1 MVVIGMP
8 FFGTGDRPG
17 PAADA
22 RDRRGRADGVRGSL
36 GGRGGSGRPRACHP
50 KCRRAHRRS
59 GRAHDS
65 SCVPG
70 TAHTAAL
77 PPVPGWTRA
86 DARSPSGEKN
96 SAVVP
101 VQRQAPWCC
110 QFQSAGDGVVRRCG
124 EVMHPFGCPGARV
137 PGCPGVRAVGAPT
150 EAETWCAR
158 RSLDATHTTAPA
170 VDASGSPQRISGRS
184 GAGGSRREGHAGAP
198 TPGLEFGGKATSSRR
213 GGRSTLLGFA
223 SASLGTG
230 VRGTETWSHDSDTM
244 VGFSRPEAY
253 SFPVTPAELVES
265 LPAWVTRGREEKDD
279 LGSDLAVEI
288 GWQTGHEVGS

>member
-1 MVVIGMP
+1 MRVIAAAVRTGFGDLSAAAVGPVGLGHATPNAVGLTDDQGVLTTARAYPALPTQLLCLP
-8 FFGTGDRPG
+8 FPGGPG
-17 PAADA
+17 PMPV
-22 RDRRGRADGVRGSL
+22 RRRGRRTARWC
-36 GGRGGSGRPRACHP
+36 RYSGR
-50 KCRRAHRRS
+50 RRGAASSSRRGTGWCEGV
-59 GRAHDS
+59 GR
-65 SCVPG
+65 SCI
-70 TAHTAAL
+70 L
-77 PPVPGWTRA
+77 
-86 DARSPSGEKN
+86 S
-96 SAVVP
+96 
-101 VQRQAPWCC
+101 
-110 QFQSAGDGVVRRCG
+110 
-124 EVMHPFGCPGARV
+124 GARV